1 MNNPALLIID
11 LQKGFDQ
18 EAHWGGQRNNRI
30 WNPIL

>member
-18 EAHWGGQRNNRI
+18 EVHWGGEIIEMR
-30 WNPIL
+30 NPIL